1 MSIKQIAQENGL
13 AVLAWAPGKGKAIA
27 PRAEK
32 PKERTGQLPKIPT
45 RPGKAAPAPKQK
57 GPVVPKL
64 PTKAPAKKPV
74 EKRPTVQPYSKMANS
89 RAAGLLK
96 LAIKWAK
103 TAPDPET
110 KRTLIEGIKVLKK
123 VYWARLSAES
133 KKELNEL

>member
-1 MSIKQIAQENGL
+1 MSIKQIAASNGL
-13 AVLAWAPGKGKAIA
+13 SVLAWAP
-27 PRAEK
+27 
-32 PKERTGQLPKIPT
+32 ERG
-45 RPGKAAPAPKQK
+45 K
-57 GPVVPKL
+57 GPVKPAPAAK
-64 PTKAPAKKPV
+64 PTKPVPGQKQAPAAKPTKVAPPAAKKPAV
-74 EKRPTVQPYSKMANS
+74 KPAQPQQKKPVVQPYSKMANS

-110 KRTLIEGIKVLKK
+110 KRTLIAGIKVLKK

>member
-1 MSIKQIAQENGL
+1 MSVKQIARENGL
-13 AVLAWAPGKGKAIA
+13 AVMAWAPGKGKAIA

-64 PTKAPAKKPV
+64 PAKKPT
-74 EKRPTVQPYSKMANS
+74 EKKPTVQPYSKMANS

>member
-1 MSIKQIAQENGL
+1 MSIKQIAASNGL
-13 AVLAWAPGKGKAIA
+13 SVLAWAPGRGKVPAKPA
-27 PRAEK
+27 PVAK
-32 PKERTGQLPKIPT
+32 PA
-45 RPGKAAPAPKQK
+45 PGAKQAPAAK
-57 GPVVPKL
+57 
-64 PTKAPAKKPV
+64 PTKVAPPAAKKPAAKPAV
-74 EKRPTVQPYSKMANS
+74 KPAQPQQKKPAVQPYSKMANS

-110 KRTLIEGIKVLKK
+110 KRALIAGIKVLKK

>member
-1 MSIKQIAQENGL
+1 MSIKQIAASNGL
-13 AVLAWAPGKGKAIA
+13 SVLAWAPGRG
-27 PRAEK
+27 
-32 PKERTGQLPKIPT
+32 
-45 RPGKAAPAPKQK
+45 K
-57 GPVVPKL
+57 GPVNPAPAAK
-64 PTKAPAKKPV
+64 PTKPVPSQKQAPAAKPTKVAPPAAKKPAV
-74 EKRPTVQPYSKMANS
+74 KPAQPQQKKPAVQPYSKMANS

-110 KRTLIEGIKVLKK
+110 KRTLIAGIKVLKK

>member
-1 MSIKQIAQENGL
+1 MSVKRIARENGL

-45 RPGKAAPAPKQK
+45 RPGKATPAPKQK

-64 PTKAPAKKPV
+64 PAKKPA
-74 EKRPTVQPYSKMANS
+74 VQTYSKMANS